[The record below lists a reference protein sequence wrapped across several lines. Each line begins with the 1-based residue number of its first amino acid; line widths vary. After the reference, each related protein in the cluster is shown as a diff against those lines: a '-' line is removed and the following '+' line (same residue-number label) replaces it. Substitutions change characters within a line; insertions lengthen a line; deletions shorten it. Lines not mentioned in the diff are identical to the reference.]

1 MLMCD
6 RVESRPMER
15 LARALVKPI
24 QYFSPTLATTPVDV
38 LAQSM
43 INYTLL
49 EKKPAQEIIENV
61 EIFAYAGKK
70 K

>member
-15 LARALVKPI
+15 LARALIKPI

-38 LAQSM
+38 LAKSM

-49 EKKPAQEIIENV
+49 EKKPAHEIIENV
-61 EIFAYAGKK
+61 EIFEYAGEKK
-70 K
+70 